1 LAKAKLTTKVKNMEH
16 KMNRNLKGEI
26 FESTNRFRIY
36 NAGQHYNLP
45 TTTSISKLHQSFHN
59 LDDITA
65 GRAAVVAAAP
75 ALNTR
80 GKHGTKIH

>member
-1 LAKAKLTTKVKNMEH
+1 MS
-16 KMNRNLKGEI
+16 RNLQGEI

-45 TTTSISKLHQSFHN
+45 AITYISKLHHPFHT
-59 LDDITA
+59 LDDLTV
-65 GRAAVVAAAP
+65 GAAVVAAAP